1 MGYGLKV
8 FIRLVRQVVM
18 HLVRLGLGLG
28 FRGLAFSGGYKRGL
42 VFVVQGLLVCFSDT
56 ALGAKVTRKTADGNR
71 ATWFLIVLAK
81 GEEPLFGGFKR
92 IGDKSVEV
100 FEATGRVE
108 VFVFVESATFEG
120 IYDE

>member
-1 MGYGLKV
+1 
-8 FIRLVRQVVM
+8 M

-28 FRGLAFSGGYKRGL
+28 FRGLAFSGGYKQGL
-42 VFVVQGLLVCFSDT
+42 HVFVVQGLLVCFSDT

>member
-1 MGYGLKV
+1 MGYWLEV

-56 ALGAKVTRKTADGNR
+56 ALGAKVTRKTADRNR

-81 GEEPLFGGFKR
+81 GEEPLFDAFKR
-92 IGDKSVEV
+92 VGGKSVEV

>member
-56 ALGAKVTRKTADGNR
+56 ALGAKVTRKTADRNR

-81 GEEPLFGGFKR
+81 GEEALFGGFKR